1 MVPRREPGTIKYSL
15 NLPSFHHLIPL
26 SLQGYQQTQSSS
38 SSFPRQSCIHSQHL
52 LDFFPFA
59 FFLNCSN
66 YPFSFFFLYVC
77 GSHTCVYAHMCVS
90 GWRPEVHIRCLWL
103 SPDLYDSIVSLD
115 SLPQGSCVCL
125 LGAGIADTLP
135 HPSSLYVGLRIQT
148 TILMLL
154 GPNCSFFLKA
164 IFSWCFFQKIHLN
177 FLKVNRA

>member
-1 MVPRREPGTIKYSL
+1 MWYPEGSLGPSNTAWISPVSIISSLCLSKATSKHRAQVHPSPGKAVFTVSISWIFSL
-15 NLPSFHHLIPL
+15 LPFFWTAVTTLFL
-26 SLQGYQQTQSSS
+26 S
-38 SSFPRQSCIHSQHL
+38 
-52 LDFFPFA
+52 
-59 FFLNCSN
+59 
-66 YPFSFFFLYVC
+66 FFLYVC

-154 GPNCSFFLKA
+154 GPNCSFF
-164 IFSWCFFQKIHLN
+164 S
-177 FLKVNRA
+177 